1 MLIDLV
7 QNKDNVSIS
16 YVDENNKI
24 DIINVPLKYGYYKYV
39 SAQDFEINNPNIINN
54 LRSFKKNSLIKRE
67 PDKYFSKHNLNE
79 FINFEIKNEY
89 PDIHNKISKLNI
101 PVPFSVDIETEIT
114 DEFGYSNQ
122 DLAENRILSISIT
135 DSKLNSLLFILKN
148 PKCPNFTEFENTQ
161 IRDYIDKALGEEYL
175 DKYEF
180 NFQIKVFETEFEMI
194 NSFLDCINKYFQSI
208 IGWNFLGYDWIY
220 ITNRCKLLGISL
232 KKASPV
238 SKLSRKRLELKNK
251 DILNIEI
258 PTHRIVSDYMVMFQE
273 SLIYNNLESYSLNNC
288 AELVLHLK
296 KVMYEGNLRK
306 LYDEHYLKFIAYA
319 FIDTILVM
327 LIHKATN
334 FYSVDFFESYYNKI
348 FYSKITQTSISEA
361 LIYNNLREENKFFLE
376 EEFNRPV
383 KRDYLGGYV
392 KPPTKK
398 IVNAMAGIDY
408 SGLYPNSMITC
419 GISPERKVDSINVEN
434 GYPLT
439 IKDELIWKK
448 YAENGNYILAPTG
461 RIYDNTTDG
470 IFVKIEKKLINER
483 SIFKGHKN
491 ELYLDLIPK
500 LEELIK
506 SKEN

>member
-1 MLIDLV
+1 
-7 QNKDNVSIS
+7 
-16 YVDENNKI
+16 
-24 DIINVPLKYGYYKYV
+24 
-39 SAQDFEINNPNIINN
+39 
-54 LRSFKKNSLIKRE
+54 
-67 PDKYFSKHNLNE
+67 
-79 FINFEIKNEY
+79 
-89 PDIHNKISKLNI
+89 
-101 PVPFSVDIETEIT
+101 
-114 DEFGYSNQ
+114 
-122 DLAENRILSISIT
+122 
-135 DSKLNSLLFILKN
+135 
-148 PKCPNFTEFENTQ
+148 
-161 IRDYIDKALGEEYL
+161 
-175 DKYEF
+175 
-180 NFQIKVFETEFEMI
+180 
-194 NSFLDCINKYFQSI
+194 
-208 IGWNFLGYDWIY
+208 
-220 ITNRCKLLGISL
+220 
-232 KKASPV
+232 
-238 SKLSRKRLELKNK
+238 
-251 DILNIEI
+251 
-258 PTHRIVSDYMVMFQE
+258 
-273 SLIYNNLESYSLNNC
+273 
-288 AELVLHLK
+288 
-296 KVMYEGNLRK
+296 
-306 LYDEHYLKFIAYA
+306 
-319 FIDTILVM
+319 M

-334 FYSVDFFESYYNKI
+334 FYAVDFFESYYNKI

-439 IKDELIWKK
+439 IKDELTWKK